1 MAQGPVARRFSCP
14 AATGAASL
22 RNMGSHRIERV
33 RELLKREIGSVIR
46 REFPVE
52 EVGLVSVND
61 VEVSGDL
68 RRAVVFVSI
77 LGSAE
82 QQRKSVQRL
91 QEQRWRIQDLVA
103 RSVVLKYI
111 PVLRFVVDDSIARGN
126 RVLQILEELERG
138 QSPSPEGAE

>member
-1 MAQGPVARRFSCP
+1 MS
-14 AATGAASL
+14 SY
-22 RNMGSHRIERV
+22 RIERI

-52 EVGLVSVND
+52 ELGLVSVND

-68 RRAVVFVSI
+68 RHATVYVSI
-77 LGSAE
+77 LGTAE
-82 QQRKSVQRL
+82 QQKKSVRRL

-126 RVLQILEELERG
+126 RVIQILEELERG
-138 QSPSPEGAE
+138 QEAPPSESNP